1 MNYKGLFGLI
11 ALFVLAGRLSAAAQE
26 PAGLPEKTSAP
37 TAPANEAELGREYVR
52 SGDYEKAK
60 AVFKKM
66 AGDPKHFVEIYRPYL
81 QSLAQTKDWP
91 EADRFVKRLLRS
103 DEENP
108 LYRAAAGRVALA
120 QGKPAEAEKL
130 FGEAVER
137 AKKSEDLTN
146 RLAIDFYEAGQH
158 EWAIDAYTTSR
169 KALNDE
175 NQYALPLARLYRLV
189 GKPEAM
195 IEEYLRFGK
204 DEGNRETA
212 QGRMQD
218 ELKDEKDIALLEKTL
233 YRKVQESP
241 NEPYF
246 NEMLVW
252 HLLQQKEFGKA
263 FIQARAMDKRYRLE
277 GQRIVE
283 IGFMAMQNRDFP
295 ASGRVFE
302 YLVKEY
308 PKSANYPVY
317 RRLLINAKEEV
328 VKTTY
333 PVNPH
338 DIRVLIGEYQKL
350 FDELGRNQKTLEALR
365 NTAQLYAF
373 YLNEKDTATTV
384 LQQAIKLGGNDQEFI
399 DRCKLD
405 LGDVFLLKSEPWEA
419 TLLYSQVEK
428 SEKDSPLGY
437 DAKLRNAKLN
447 YFKGDFDLAKE
458 MLDILKQATT
468 REIANDALQ
477 LSLLIQD
484 NTGLDSN
491 EAPLRA
497 YASTE
502 LLLFQNRTREAL
514 VRLDSLYN
522 AFSKDGLADEI
533 LYLRANTLLKEN
545 RPQEAIGDL
554 EKIIKIHP
562 TDILGDDAVFLMAK
576 TYQEKLNEKEKA
588 MNLFQ
593 EILTKYPGSIFGA
606 EARKRFRMLRGDAI
620 N

>member
-1 MNYKGLFGLI
+1 MSSLIWIWGLTI
-11 ALFVLAGRLSAAAQE
+11 AQAQE
-26 PAGLPEKTSAP
+26 PVVLPEKKDATIQQP
-37 TAPANEAELGREYVR
+37 IGDVELGREYLR
-52 SGDYEKAK
+52 TGEYEKAK
-60 AVFKKM
+60 AVFKKI
-66 AGDPKHFVEIYRPYL
+66 AGDSRRYAEIYQPYL
-81 QSLAQTKDWP
+81 QSLTQTKDWA
-91 EADRFVKRLLRS
+91 EAERFTKRLLRA

-108 LYRAAAGRVALA
+108 LYRAAAGRVALM
-120 QGKPAEAEKL
+120 QGKMEEADKL
-130 FGEAVER
+130 FGEAVEK
-137 AKKSEDLTN
+137 AKKSAELTN
-146 RLAIDFYEAGQH
+146 RLAVNFYEANQP
-158 EWAIDAYTTSR
+158 EWAITAYTVSR

-189 GKPEAM
+189 GKPDLM

-204 DEGNRETA
+204 DEGNRELA
-212 QGRMQD
+212 QSRMQD
-218 ELKDEKDIALLEKTL
+218 ELKADKDLALLEKTL
-233 YRKVQESP
+233 YRKVQEAP
-241 NEPYF
+241 NDPYYT
-246 NEMLVW
+246 EMLVW
-252 HLLQQKEFGKA
+252 HLVQQKEFGKA

-283 IGFMAMQNRDFP
+283 IGFMAMQNRDFG
-295 ASGRVFE
+295 AAGRVFE

-308 PKSANYPVY
+308 PRSANYPVY
-317 RRLLINAKEEV
+317 RRMLINAKEEV

-333 PVNPH
+333 PVNQH

-373 YLNEKDTATTV
+373 YLNEKDTATAV
-384 LQQAIKLGGNDQEFI
+384 LEQAIKLGAADQEFV

-405 LGDVFLLKSEPWEA
+405 LGDVYLLKSEPWEA

-447 YFKGDFDLAKE
+447 YYKGDFELAKE

-484 NTGLDSN
+484 NTGLDST

-502 LLLFQNRTREAL
+502 LLLFQNRTSQAL
-514 VRLDSLYN
+514 ARLDSLYKVY
-522 AFSKDGLADEI
+522 SKDALADEI

-545 RPQEAIGDL
+545 RPQEAIEDL
-554 EKIIKIHP
+554 DKIIHNYP
-562 TDILGDDAVFLMAK
+562 QDILGDDSIFLMAK
-576 TYQEKLNEKEKA
+576 TYQEKLNDKEKA

-593 EILTKYPGSIFGA
+593 EILTKYPGSIYGA
-606 EARKRFRMLRGDAI
+606 ESRKRYRLLRGDAI